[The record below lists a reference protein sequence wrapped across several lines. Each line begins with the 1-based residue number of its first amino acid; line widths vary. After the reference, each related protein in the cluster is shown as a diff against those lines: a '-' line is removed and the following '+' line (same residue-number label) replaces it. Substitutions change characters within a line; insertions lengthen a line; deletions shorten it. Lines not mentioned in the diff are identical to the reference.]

1 MKILLLGDLNSIHLI
16 KWVLALQT
24 KAKEI
29 AVFSLATIEHTHF
42 DNIENITIKSVSLN
56 NSIFRTGEGS
66 IKKLSYLNALP
77 QLKTFIQT
85 FNPDIL
91 HAHYASSY
99 GLLGALTK
107 FNPFVISVWGSDIF
121 DFPNKNFIF
130 KQIVKYTLEQA
141 DLILSTSKVMAVETK
156 KHTDK
161 DVIVTPFGVDMD
173 VFKKTTPVE
182 TNQEVINIG
191 TVKALEPK
199 YGIDTLIEAFAIAD
213 NRVQAN
219 LTLQIVGSGGLLEE
233 LMLLCTQLN
242 IENKVHFLGKL
253 DNSQI
258 PGKLNEFQIYVALSK
273 WDSESF
279 GVAIVEAQSCEVPVI
294 VSDKGGLPEVVS
306 QDETGLIV
314 PANDS
319 ESAAKAMIKLIENPA
334 LRSQMGKSGRLRV
347 KKHFDWDKNV
357 AHMHQI
363 YKDLLAS
370 FKKAK

>member
-1 MKILLLGDLNSIHLI
+1 MGSKSKKSDESGKRIEPMKILLLGDLNSIHLI

-141 DLILSTSKVMAVETK
+141 DLILSTSKVMAVET
-156 KHTDK
+156 
-161 DVIVTPFGVDMD
+161 
-173 VFKKTTPVE
+173 
-182 TNQEVINIG
+182 
-191 TVKALEPK
+191 
-199 YGIDTLIEAFAIAD
+199 
-213 NRVQAN
+213 
-219 LTLQIVGSGGLLEE
+219 
-233 LMLLCTQLN
+233 
-242 IENKVHFLGKL
+242 
-253 DNSQI
+253 
-258 PGKLNEFQIYVALSK
+258 
-273 WDSESF
+273 
-279 GVAIVEAQSCEVPVI
+279 
-294 VSDKGGLPEVVS
+294 
-306 QDETGLIV
+306 
-314 PANDS
+314 
-319 ESAAKAMIKLIENPA
+319 
-334 LRSQMGKSGRLRV
+334 
-347 KKHFDWDKNV
+347 
-357 AHMHQI
+357 
-363 YKDLLAS
+363 
-370 FKKAK
+370 